1 MASGDLD
8 SGCRAEDLEVAFT
21 PKSASKPKQPTLPG
35 LTTKQQKEV
44 KAPVKPT
51 KLTKSDT

>member
-8 SGCRAEDLEVAFT
+8 SGCRAEDLEAAFT
-21 PKSASKPKQPTLPG
+21 PKSASKPKQPPLPG

-44 KAPVKPT
+44 KAPAKPN
-51 KLTKSDT
+51 KITKSDT